1 MCGVCGFYDGRLD
14 STEQFA
20 TLHKMLEAIG
30 HRGPDFRGDYYSGPL
45 ALGHNRLAILDL
57 NKESNQPMQ
66 KHGCQIVFN
75 GEIYNYIELRKEFE
89 REGYQFTTN
98 SDTEVILVA
107 YQKHGRDCVRFF
119 VGMWAF
125 AIWDESKQ
133 ELFCSRDRFGIK
145 PFYYIAQGTRFYFGS
160 EYKALYPSALFTDTL
175 NLEQVNRGLQLGWN
189 AWHDESYYKCLRSL
203 PPAHNLVFKPDGSLE
218 LIRFWDIH
226 PERTVT
232 MSMVEASSEFQRLF
246 VNSVKLH
253 MRSDVEVGACLSGG
267 LDSSAIAS
275 VIGKEFSSTRLKTFT
290 VYYEGRNEVDER
302 PWVSEVLNAYP
313 NLDPSYFSPSDD
325 EIAGSFAKA
334 IWHADVPLAGS
345 SPISQYFVMQLAAKS
360 GIKVLLD
367 GQGSDEML
375 AGYMHS
381 FYRLMGGHL
390 SAMRLRAAI
399 SELNAHSRRQG
410 FGMKKKADLF
420 AKSLLAGFKSEQDL
434 YAFEYRHYF
443 PLLTNKGGVPFQLQD
458 KPGSR
463 LNRFLFQ
470 LMTATSLP
478 SLLQF
483 EDRNS
488 MAFSIESRVPF
499 LDHRLVEFVFSLN
512 DDAKFSSGITKRVL
526 REGMAGILPDAIAAR
541 SDKKGFVT
549 PGEVKW
555 LRGPLRFLLEQD
567 FSTLEF
573 LNVDRTM
580 QVVRE
585 FKSGENRNA
594 NLVWRLAVLKY
605 WMDNGRI
612 PV

>member
-1 MCGVCGFYDGRLD
+1 MCGIAGFFDNRLSSSD
-14 STEQFA
+14 REPV
-20 TLHKMLEAIG
+20 LHRMLESIA
-30 HRGPDFRGDYYSGPL
+30 HRGPDARGLHFDGEM
-45 ALGHNRLAILDL
+45 ALGHNRLAIIDL
-57 NKESNQPMQ
+57 SEEGNQPMRR
-66 KHGCQIVFN
+66 GGLWIVFN
-75 GEIYNYIELRKEFE
+75 GEIYNYIEIREELRSKGVAFQT
-89 REGYQFTTN
+89 GT
-98 SDTEVILVA
+98 DTEVILAA
-107 YQKHGRDCVRFF
+107 YQQYGPSCVDRF

-125 AIWDESKQ
+125 AIWDESKR

-145 PFYYIAQGTRFYFGS
+145 PFYYIVKGNQFYFGS
-160 EYKALYPSALFTDTL
+160 EYKALYPSPVFTDEL
-175 NLEQVNRGLQLGWN
+175 NLNHVNRGLQMGWN
-189 AWHDESYYKCLRSL
+189 AWHDETYYTCIRSL
-203 PPAHNLVFKPDGSLE
+203 PPAYNLVFKPGSPVQLN
-218 LIRFWDIH
+218 RYWDIH
-226 PERTVT
+226 PEKTVNIT
-232 MSMVEASSEFQRLF
+232 LEEAGGEFRRLF
-246 VNSVKLH
+246 VDSVKLH

-275 VIGKEFSSTRLKTFT
+275 VIGQEFSDSRLKTFT
-290 VYYEGRNEVDER
+290 VYYEGKDEVDER
-302 PWVSEVLNAYP
+302 PWVSELLRAYP
-313 NLDPSYFSPSDD
+313 TLDPSYFSPGDD
-325 EIAGSFAKA
+325 DIAGSFAKA

-390 SAMRLRAAI
+390 SAMRIGAAV

-420 AKSLLAGFKSEQDL
+420 AKSLLAGFRSEQDL
-434 YAFEYRHYF
+434 YAFEYRHFF
-443 PLLTNKGGVPFQLQD
+443 PLLTNRGGVPFRLED

-478 SLLQF
+478 TLLQF

-541 SDKKGFVT
+541 ADKKGFVT

-567 FSTLEF
+567 FSKMEF

-585 FKSGENRNA
+585 FKAGENRNA

-605 WMDNGRI
+605 WMDNGRT

>member
-1 MCGVCGFYDGRLD
+1 MCGIAGFFDNRLSSSD
-14 STEQFA
+14 REPV
-20 TLHKMLEAIG
+20 LHRMLESIA
-30 HRGPDFRGDYYSGPL
+30 HRGPDARGLHFDGGM
-45 ALGHNRLAILDL
+45 ALGHNRLAIIDL
-57 NKESNQPMQ
+57 SEEGNQPMRR
-66 KHGCQIVFN
+66 GGLWIVFN
-75 GEIYNYIELRKEFE
+75 GEIYNYIEIREELRSKGIAFQT
-89 REGYQFTTN
+89 GT
-98 SDTEVILVA
+98 DTEVILAA
-107 YQKHGRDCVRFF
+107 YQQYGPSCVDRF

-125 AIWDESKQ
+125 AIWDESKR

-145 PFYYIAQGTRFYFGS
+145 PFYYIVKGNRFYFGS
-160 EYKALYPSALFTDTL
+160 EYKALYPSPVFSDEL
-175 NLEQVNRGLQLGWN
+175 NLNHVNRGLQMGWN
-189 AWHDESYYKCLRSL
+189 AWHDETYYTCIRSL
-203 PPAHNLVFKPDGSLE
+203 PPAYNLVFKPDSPLQ
-218 LIRFWDIH
+218 LNRYWDIH
-226 PERTVT
+226 PEKTVNLT
-232 MSMVEASSEFQRLF
+232 LEEAGGEFRRLF
-246 VNSVKLH
+246 VDSVKLH

-275 VIGKEFSSTRLKTFT
+275 VIGQEFSETRLKTFT
-290 VYYEGRNEVDER
+290 VYYEGKGEVDER
-302 PWVSEVLNAYP
+302 PWVSELLRVYP
-313 NLDPSYFSPSDD
+313 TLDPSYFSPGDD
-325 EIAGSFAKA
+325 DIAGSFAKA

-390 SAMRLRAAI
+390 SAMRIGAAV

-420 AKSLLAGFKSEQDL
+420 AKSMLAGFRSEQDL
-434 YAFEYRHYF
+434 YAFEYRHFF
-443 PLLTNKGGVPFQLQD
+443 PLLTNRGGVPFRLED

-478 SLLQF
+478 TLLQF

-541 SDKKGFVT
+541 ADKKGFVT

-567 FSTLEF
+567 FSKMEF

-585 FKSGENRNA
+585 FKAGENRNA

-605 WMDNGRI
+605 WMDNGRT